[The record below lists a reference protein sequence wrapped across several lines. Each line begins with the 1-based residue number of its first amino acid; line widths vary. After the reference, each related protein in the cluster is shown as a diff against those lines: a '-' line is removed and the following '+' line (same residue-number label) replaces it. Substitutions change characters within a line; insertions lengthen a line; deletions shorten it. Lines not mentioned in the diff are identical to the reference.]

1 MNDHVEELLALYAL
15 GGLEPDEL
23 QRVEAHLAGCAACRR
38 EADQWLGLTA
48 LVGQSA
54 LPVKPKPELRPAVLR
69 RIRGQPSELAASGAR
84 PQRAAAPRRVPRPA
98 LNRAFAALGVLA
110 LVSLLGWN
118 LALNAQLNGLRGQL
132 SQQEQLMTDLRD
144 QIAEQTQVIAGLSR
158 QAEAQQAAASVVA
171 APATHTVNLAAPGS
185 QSDGSGRAF
194 VSEGAQTV
202 VIVVQLR
209 PLEPDQTY
217 QTWLVTDA
225 GPQPSDVFTVNAE
238 GIGLITVQVPDQLA
252 NFTAIGISLEPAG
265 GSQTPTEVV
274 LVGGL

>member
-23 QRVEAHLAGCAACRR
+23 RRVEAHLAGCAACRR

-69 RIRGQPSELAASGAR
+69 RIQNQR
-84 PQRAAAPRRVPRPA
+84 PRRAAAPPRRVLGPA
-98 LNRAFAALGVLA
+98 LNRAFAALGVVA

-132 SQQEQLMTDLRD
+132 AQQEQLMTGLRD
-144 QIAEQTQVIAGLSR
+144 QIAEQTQLIEGLSR

-171 APATHTVNLAAPGS
+171 SATTHTVNLAAPGS
-185 QSDGSGRAF
+185 QPVGSGRAF

-209 PLEPDQTY
+209 PLDPTQTY

-225 GPQPSDVFTVNAE
+225 GPQPSDVFSVNAE